1 MVDVD
6 INISLGVTQ
15 VLLYFV
21 ESLSDSN
28 TKYSKSYFFKML
40 DFLIDNMFVVNCCLV
55 FFNRE
60 LVDIPIG
67 TTCDCTPI
75 IV

>member
-55 FFNRE
+55 FF
-60 LVDIPIG
+60 
-67 TTCDCTPI
+67 
-75 IV
+75 